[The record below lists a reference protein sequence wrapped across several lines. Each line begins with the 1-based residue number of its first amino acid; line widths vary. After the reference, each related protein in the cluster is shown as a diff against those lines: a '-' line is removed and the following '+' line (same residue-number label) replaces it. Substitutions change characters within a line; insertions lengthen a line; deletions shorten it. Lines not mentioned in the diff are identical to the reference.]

1 MSISD
6 KKKISNAKWDR
17 ENMATLGCRVRKEDA
32 RAFKSYCAEQGKTT
46 NTMLKEY
53 VLECIDNDD
62 MEQSNE

>member
-1 MSISD
+1 
-6 KKKISNAKWDR
+6 
-17 ENMATLGCRVRKEDA
+17 MATLGCRVRKEDA
-32 RAFKSYCAEQGKTT
+32 IAFKSYCAEQGKTT